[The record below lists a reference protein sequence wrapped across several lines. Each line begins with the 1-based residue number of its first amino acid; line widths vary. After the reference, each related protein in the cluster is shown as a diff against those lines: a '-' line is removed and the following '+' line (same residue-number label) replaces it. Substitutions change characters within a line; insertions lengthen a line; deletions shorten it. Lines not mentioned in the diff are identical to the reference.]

1 MAEGAES
8 CAIGPLSLW
17 ASHLEIQSTA
27 DQRYLKNIPES
38 SKMQNSNLP
47 LTTTYVAFTLY
58 LLLIT

>member
-8 CAIGPLSLW
+8 CAISPLSLW
-17 ASHLEIQSTA
+17 APHLQIQPTA
-27 DQRYLKNIPES
+27 DQSYLKNIPES

-47 LTTTYVAFTLY
+47 LTTTYIAFTLY